1 MPADRTRDD
10 ERLHDE
16 TPPLRVVRPIV
27 EDAPQPQRNGHGE
40 RGRRQFSQNTLGAV
54 GSAVAGGV
62 GGVVANALSGAV
74 ANAGGAMAGAS
85 GALAGA
91 GGALAGVGGA
101 LAGAVGNVFGGGGG
115 GGGRPQVT
123 VFVTR
128 VDRTLDDRVTATLV
142 PKNCMPS
149 GVQANALRPCDNAAA
164 ARPYASA
171 IPYQKQEHEHGQP
184 SVDAAADIVFK
195 VKGLVNDLIDAR
207 ATVDD
212 NNSHRTSSLHYG
224 PV

>member
-115 GGGRPQVT
+115 RPQVT

-184 SVDAAADIVFK
+184 SVDAAADIVSK